1 MSETKPVISES
12 VGFKEMFNRIHTGLI
27 DQYMEKHPT
36 YSYTDAV
43 NQTHDRA
50 WTQAVDEY
58 SDMCDAVF
66 NRSKAE
72 KL

>member
-1 MSETKPVISES
+1 MSNPSLENSES
-12 VGFKEMFNRIHTGLI
+12 IGFKEMFNRIHTGLI

-36 YSYTDAV
+36 DSYTDAV
-43 NQTHDRA
+43 IHTHDQA
-50 WTQAVDEY
+50 WKQAVAEY

-66 NRSKAE
+66 SRSKAE